1 MHLIIPDRLPNDV
14 AQNDRIL
21 CSAYIM
27 AYRRD
32 IDTID
37 NAKRDTKINRTFV
50 NLSLL
55 NLEKESIIKW

>member
-1 MHLIIPDRLPNDV
+1 MIPDRLPNDV
-14 AQNDRIL
+14 AQHDRIL
-21 CSAYIM
+21 CSAYGYIM

-37 NAKRDTKINRTFV
+37 NAKRDTKVNRTFV

>member
-1 MHLIIPDRLPNDV
+1 
-14 AQNDRIL
+14 
-21 CSAYIM
+21 M